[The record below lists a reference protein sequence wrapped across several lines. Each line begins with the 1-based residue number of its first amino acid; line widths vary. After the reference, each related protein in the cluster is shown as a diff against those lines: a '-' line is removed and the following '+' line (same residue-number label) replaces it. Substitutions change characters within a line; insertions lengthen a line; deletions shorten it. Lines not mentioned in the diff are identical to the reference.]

1 MKFMNQNLG
10 DFLSLKTEAC
20 NPTNAFGTDW
30 YWLLHAQYIF
40 PVVESF
46 AGGGG
51 GGEEMVFDDGTRQ
64 SVIWYQG

>member
-1 MKFMNQNLG
+1 M
-10 DFLSLKTEAC
+10 AC
-20 NPTNAFGTDW
+20 NPTDAFGTD
-30 YWLLHAQYIF
+30 WLLHAQYIF